1 MAKTS
6 YGQQEPEWPKMNE
19 AQENRKEDEIQKK
32 KSKNGD
38 SYLLTQ
44 K

>member
-1 MAKTS
+1 MTKVELGS
-6 YGQQEPEWPKMNE
+6 GKQ
-19 AQENRKEDEIQKK
+19 KEDEIQKK

-38 SYLLTQ
+38 SHLLTQ